1 MKENRKKKK
10 NRTDKK
16 AVNIGVLFALFM
28 FIALFITNIVSF
40 VVIFFLVSHNVISI
54 PEPEN
59 MQPFPDPGFIMF
71 LIRSLLISLILG
83 TCSTLFLAILTTK
96 PINTL
101 TTAINELANGNFNVR
116 IHMAHD
122 RIFGPVNESFNKM
135 AEELSSVEILRNN
148 FINDFSHEF
157 KTPIVSIRGFSRLLQ
172 SSGLSEDERQE
183 YLSIIISECERLSSL
198 SNNILNLSKIENQKI
213 ISNTQPFYLSEQI
226 RRSILLLETKWAAKN
241 IDFDLDLENFIFTG
255 NRELLQEVWINL
267 ISNAI
272 KFSPNRG
279 TIEITLKQNK
289 DKKQIYFKIKDYGC
303 GISEKDR
310 RHIFQR
316 FYQADQSRTTEGNG
330 LGLTIAAKVI
340 ELHNGKL
347 QLGTPEEIGTS
358 FEIFLPHTGCTTVK

>member
-1 MKENRKKKK
+1 MKKGK
-10 NRTDKK
+10 NCTDQKT
-16 AVNIGVLFALFM
+16 VNIGILFALFM
-28 FIALFITNIVSF
+28 FIALFITNILSF
-40 VVIFFLVSHNVISI
+40 IVLFFLVNRNIISI
-54 PEPEN
+54 PAPGD
-59 MQPFPDPGFIMF
+59 MQPFPGPGFTMF
-71 LIRSLLISLILG
+71 LIQILLISLILG
-83 TCSTLFLAILTTK
+83 TCSTMFLAILTTK

-101 TTAINELANGNFNVR
+101 ITAINELANGNFNVR

-122 RIFGPVNESFNKM
+122 RIFGPINESFNKM
-135 AEELSSVEILRNN
+135 AEELSSVEILRNS

-157 KTPIVSIRGFSRLLQ
+157 KTPIVSIRGFSKLLQ

-183 YLSIIISECERLSSL
+183 YLSIIISECERLTSL

-241 IDFDLDLENFIFTG
+241 IDFDLDLENFLFTG
-255 NRELLQEVWINL
+255 NKELLQEVWINL

-272 KFSPNRG
+272 KFSPNSG
-279 TIEITLKQNK
+279 TIEITLKQ
-289 DKKQIYFKIKDYGC
+289 DKNQKQVSFRIKDYGC

-310 RHIFQR
+310 NHIFQK

-330 LGLTIAAKVI
+330 LGLAIASRVI

-347 QLGTPEEIGTS
+347 QLGKQEEIGTS
-358 FEIFLPHTGCTTVK
+358 FEIFLPHTFSD